1 MVLERRFSGK
11 LKPRVSNKERFH
23 CVSPDLNLSL
33 YPVLKDW
40 LPCNHEYHVCDY
52 TTIRQTQ
59 DHIDFSATLRMTV
72 STVEEIQQ
80 WVKSST
86 ITWRIDRTRP
96 PKGQRVIFKVDYRCH
111 HNTKPRNTVEAS
123 GRRTKNTNCPA
134 KMSITLHRPQL
145 GNGKQCRSTDPHMPA
160 FPTIVSITN
169 EHNHNLH
176 VPDALRYKD
185 VGQEAIQKLKK
196 LFEAG
201 HSPSTALDVLKYELQ
216 LELGEDYA
224 YASVDRSICPDIQFC
239 YRLYHQVSKS
249 LGAISPSPSILPS
262 QDTNSS
268 WTEIDHSEQALMM
281 GHEIVTTEVVSEEE
295 SPIDKLKSC
304 LSDLC
309 DIVERQPS
317 VWSATQDFIK
327 GIERIQHNPVKLA
340 SAMHAFGR
348 YSCLLMKK
356 RAKSLRKVSQIPG
369 LTLTGQ
375 SPSGSRRK
383 SKLSVKRRLTMG
395 RQSMT
400 MSGPDHEYSQPEN
413 RQRCS
418 GPHSFVHGI
427 TKNTVK

>member
-1 MVLERRFSGK
+1 MVLERQNPASGK
-11 LKPRVSNKERFH
+11 LKPRMSNKERFH
-23 CVSPDLNLSL
+23 CVNPEINLAL
-33 YPVLKDW
+33 YPALKDW

-52 TTIRQTQ
+52 KTIRQTQ
-59 DHIDFSATLRMTV
+59 DHVDFSATLRMTI
-72 STVEEIQQ
+72 STIEEVQQ
-80 WVKSST
+80 WVKDST

-111 HNTKPRNTVEAS
+111 HNTKPRNTMEPS

-134 KMSITLHRPQL
+134 KMSITLHRPQ
-145 GNGKQCRSTDPHMPA
+145 GSNGRQCRSTDPHMPT
-160 FPTIVSITN
+160 FPTLVHITN

-185 VGQEAIQKLKK
+185 VGPEAIQKLKK

-201 HSPSTALDVLKYELQ
+201 HSPSTALDVLKYDLQ

-224 YASVDRSICPDIQFC
+224 YASADRSICPDIQFC

-249 LGAISPSPSILPS
+249 LREASPSSSILPS
-262 QDTNSS
+262 QETTTS
-268 WTEIDHSEQALMM
+268 WVAADPM
-281 GHEIVTTEVVSEEE
+281 GQTCIMEHEIVTTEVSEEDN
-295 SPIDKLKSC
+295 PTDKLKSC

-309 DIVERQPS
+309 DIIEKQPS

-327 GIERIQHNPVKLA
+327 GIERVQHNPVKLA

-356 RAKSLRKVSQIPG
+356 RAKTMRRGSQCAG
-369 LTLTGQ
+369 LAITSQPTAVT
-375 SPSGSRRK
+375 RRK
-383 SKLSVKRRLTMG
+383 SKLGGRRRLTVG
-395 RQSMT
+395 RQSKT
-400 MSGPDHEYSQPEN
+400 TSGPDHEYSQPEK

-418 GPHSFVHGI
+418 GPHGFSHGMGK
-427 TKNTVK
+427 TK